1 MLVRWTPFF
10 SILSG
15 GVVQVQLLHIQQRN
29 NCRSV
34 WHLRCISSF
43 PLDWVL
49 GYKHGGIRQD
59 RHVSDKIK
67 RSGEVPDPSLP
78 GQMMHSPLAHYSN
91 EIWAPSVHPTKGIK
105 PLRARRLGSSPLKLI
120 RVFCKAA
127 LDLGRDGDGCS
138 YDVCHLWLWKAQVWL
153 SYIPYQLQWVKND
166 SKKIDYFN
174 AKVHYNPGTT
184 SSAKSP
190 KHTDM
195 GESTTT
201 EIIHLKKYRSRKS
214 LG

>member
-15 GVVQVQLLHIQQRN
+15 GVVQEQRLHIQQRN

-34 WHLRCISSF
+34 WHLRYISSF
-43 PLDWVL
+43 PLAWVL

-59 RHVSDKIK
+59 RRVSDKIK

-105 PLRARRLGSSPLKLI
+105 PSRARLLGSSPLKLI
-120 RVFCKAA
+120 RAFCKAA
-127 LDLGRDGDGCS
+127 LDLEGYGDGCS
-138 YDVCHLWLWKAQVWL
+138 YDGCHLWFGKLVFGHQ
-153 SYIPYQLQWVKND
+153 
-166 SKKIDYFN
+166 
-174 AKVHYNPGTT
+174 
-184 SSAKSP
+184 
-190 KHTDM
+190 
-195 GESTTT
+195 
-201 EIIHLKKYRSRKS
+201 IHQ
-214 LG
+214 